1 MVNKKESWFEDLL
14 IKKIQQKIMEK
25 IYKITLKMVRELL
38 LVELLV
44 MIKAK
49 HNWREKDG
57 N

>member
-25 IYKITLKMVRELL
+25 ICKIKLKLAKELL
-38 LVELLV
+38 HVELLV
-44 MIKAK
+44 MIKVK
-49 HNWREKDG
+49 RNWKEKDG